1 MHITK
6 HQKPAFT
13 LIEIL
18 IVISIIAILA
28 TLAIGNYNNIRSK
41 IENQFTIDTLVQEFR
56 NQSKLSQN
64 QNQPTCHSI
73 QIKTEENSII
83 KTTAPFQASSRTCQ
97 ETNDNNTINLLEN
110 SQLKIISITMD
121 NIESKEQTITFT
133 PPSGL
138 PQNLT
143 NKNNLKIQFNTET
156 EPENLKTILINLRN
170 GSIQKL

>member
-1 MHITK
+1 MIKFKPT
-6 HQKPAFT
+6 KPAFT

-28 TLAIGNYNNIRSK
+28 TLSIANYNNIRSK

-64 QNQPTCHSI
+64 QNDPTCHNI
-73 QIKTEENSII
+73 QINSEQNSII
-83 KTTAPFQASSRTCQ
+83 KTTSTFDPSSRTCQ
-97 ETNDNNTINLLEN
+97 PKENNNTINLLEN
-110 SQLKIISITMD
+110 SQLQIVSLTID
-121 NIESKEQTITFT
+121 NIESDEQTITFT

-138 PQNLT
+138 PQNPT
-143 NKNNLKIQFNTET
+143 NKNNLRIQFNTET